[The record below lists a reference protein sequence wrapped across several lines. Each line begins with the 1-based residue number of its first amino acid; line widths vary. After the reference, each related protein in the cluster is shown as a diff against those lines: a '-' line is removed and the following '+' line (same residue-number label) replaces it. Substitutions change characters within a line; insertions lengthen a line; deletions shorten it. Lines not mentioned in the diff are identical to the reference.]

1 MTEEVMSR
9 SFEPF
14 FTTKEP
20 GKGTGLGLST
30 VYGIVK
36 QSGGYITVESEPGR
50 GTGFEIFFPMVVGSA
65 AEPAAS
71 HPASGLARRGE
82 TILVVEDNS
91 AVRGLVVKALGGYGY
106 RVLSAEHGDAAI
118 RLVEQHHEPIH
129 LLVTDVVM
137 PGMSGRELAARLTAM
152 VPRLK
157 VLCISGYSEEAMSAE
172 GELLPGI
179 ILLRKPFT
187 PAALS
192 QKVRELLDE
201 DGPGSVT
208 AGR

>member
-1 MTEEVMSR
+1 
-9 SFEPF
+9 
-14 FTTKEP
+14 
-20 GKGTGLGLST
+20 
-30 VYGIVK
+30 
-36 QSGGYITVESEPGR
+36 
-50 GTGFEIFFPMVVGSA
+50 
-65 AEPAAS
+65 
-71 HPASGLARRGE
+71 
-82 TILVVEDNS
+82 
-91 AVRGLVVKALGGYGY
+91 
-106 RVLSAEHGDAAI
+106 
-118 RLVEQHHEPIH
+118 
-129 LLVTDVVM
+129 M
-137 PGMSGRELAARLTAM
+137 PGMSGRELATRLTAM